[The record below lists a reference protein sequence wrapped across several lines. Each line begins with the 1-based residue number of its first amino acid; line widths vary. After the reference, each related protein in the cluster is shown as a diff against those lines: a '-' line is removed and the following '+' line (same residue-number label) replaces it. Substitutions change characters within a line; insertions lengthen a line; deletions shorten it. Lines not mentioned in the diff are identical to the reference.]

1 VLELRWSLFC
11 SLIWPISWFIVSFQF
26 NHRSSLGSSGP
37 AFLLLAGAL
46 LVGSAPVKALTVTPS
61 VDANAMAIALL
72 GPGVS
77 LVPGSAVY
85 TGASNSSGF
94 FAGDTT
100 IFGDLAGA
108 KGVLLTSGAVTNA
121 LPPNDF
127 PNASQD
133 NGLLGSA
140 DLDAL
145 VGGDTLDASVL
156 SFKVKLDPGT
166 SGIQWKYSFG
176 SEEYLE
182 YVGTRFNDVF
192 GLFLNGVNLALLPG
206 GSTPVSINSVNDAL
220 NSSYYRDNPLSV
232 GDYGTQYD
240 GLTVVLASVATG
252 LDPEVEHLLSFQ
264 IADRDDRFLD
274 SGVFIQGK
282 SIKDPEDVPTPLPM
296 LGMISAL
303 ASSRKLRRRVALAK
317 LR

>member
-1 VLELRWSLFC
+1 LWPLTNTELARIAREQIRRRLAVLELRWSFFY

-182 YVGTRFNDVF
+182 YVG
-192 GLFLNGVNLALLPG
+192 LAELPDR
-206 GSTPVSINSVNDAL
+206 TFHCDK
-220 NSSYYRDNPLSV
+220 
-232 GDYGTQYD
+232 D
-240 GLTVVLASVATG
+240 GLISLDDQVRTTSRLMQKLAYVAHKR
-252 LDPEVEHLLSFQ
+252 PERRQAAHKQS
-264 IADRDDRFLD
+264 IA
-274 SGVFIQGK
+274 K
-282 SIKDPEDVPTPLPM
+282 
-296 LGMISAL
+296 
-303 ASSRKLRRRVALAK
+303 
-317 LR
+317 